1 MGSVKGYVEA
11 LDSRLGQINTVSPKV
26 SIIVTNYNYADYIQD
41 CLQSVSLQTYPHV
54 ECIIIDDCSSD
65 DSVERIE
72 RFIRSDTSP
81 IRFTLIRHE
90 STRGQYAAF
99 RTGVQQ
105 AAGAFVSFLDAD
117 DLLLPDFVNEHVRVH
132 LSCPPVAFTSS
143 NQYQI
148 ESRGQVIAGVHPDLE
163 TQNTYRSVG
172 TISLRRSFWVW
183 ATTSSMMFRRTVLD
197 YILGSADDAFKKC
210 ADNYVCHFAD
220 LLGGSILIPGVL
232 GCYRRH
238 QRNTFS
244 NNPLIGGRL
253 PTGDMRHHPAHDS
266 LLRHIRSRLF
276 ERNQQFVALLGLDG
290 FFHLLVKVTPLAQLW
305 GTRRSIRRVAGVDFR
320 ESIKFCVIF
329 GWLNLRTLVRVLRGR
344 RSSYTMHDIEGVKR
358 GANVASYTDYQRHR
372 RDAK

>member
-1 MGSVKGYVEA
+1 MGSLKSYVEA
-11 LDSRLGQINTVSPKV
+11 LDARLGQINTVSPKV

-41 CLQSVSLQTYPHV
+41 CLQSVSLQTYPDV
-54 ECIIIDDCSSD
+54 ECIVIDDCSSD

-105 AAGAFVSFLDAD
+105 ATGVFVSFLDSD
-117 DLLLPDFVNEHVRVH
+117 DLLLPDFVSEHVRVH

-148 ESRGQVIAGVHPDLE
+148 ESRGQVIGGVHPDLE
-163 TQNTYRSVG
+163 VQNAYRSVS

-197 YILGSADDAFKKC
+197 YVLGSADDAFRKC

-220 LLGGSILIPGVL
+220 LLGGSILIPSVL

-238 QRNTFS
+238 QRNIFS

-266 LLRHIRSRLF
+266 MLHHIRSRLF
-276 ERNQQFVALLGLDG
+276 ERNQQFVALLGLEG
-290 FFHLLVKVTPLAQLW
+290 FFHLLTKVTPLAQLW
-305 GTRRSIRRVAGVDFR
+305 RTRRSIRRVAGVDFS

-344 RSSYTMHDIEGVKR
+344 RSSYTMHDLEGVKR

>member
-1 MGSVKGYVEA
+1 MGSVKSFVA
-11 LDSRLGQINTVSPKV
+11 SVDSRLGQINTVSPKV
-26 SIIVTNYNYADYIQD
+26 SIIVTNYNYAEYIQD
-41 CLQSVSLQTYPHV
+41 CLHSVSLQTYPDV
-54 ECIIIDDCSSD
+54 ECIVIDDCSTD
-65 DSVERIE
+65 DSVGRIE
-72 RFIRSDTSP
+72 RFIRNDTSP
-81 IRFTLIRHE
+81 VRFTLLRHE

-105 AAGAFVSFLDAD
+105 ATGAFVSFLDAD
-117 DLLLPDFVNEHVRVH
+117 DLLLPDFVSEHVRVH

-148 ESRGQVIAGVHPDLE
+148 ESRGEVIGGVHPDLE
-163 TQNTYRSVG
+163 AQNTYRIVG
-172 TISLRRSFWVW
+172 TVSLRRSFWVW

-220 LLGGSILIPGVL
+220 LLGGSILIPSVL

-253 PTGDMRHHPAHDS
+253 PTGDMRHHPTHDS
-266 LLRHIRSRLF
+266 VVHHIRSRLL
-276 ERNQQFVALLGLDG
+276 ECNQEFVALLGLNG
-290 FFHLLVKVTPLAQLW
+290 FFQLLAKVTPLANLW
-305 GTRRSIRRVAGVDFR
+305 RASWSIRKIAGIDLR
-320 ESIKFCVIF
+320 KSIRFFVIF
-329 GWLNLRTLVRVLRGR
+329 GWLNLRTLIRLIRGR
-344 RSSYTMHDIEGVKR
+344 CSSYTMHDLEGVKR
-358 GANVASYTDYQRHR
+358 GATVASYTDFQRHR

>member
-1 MGSVKGYVEA
+1 VGSVKSYVEA
-11 LDSRLGQINTVSPKV
+11 MDSRLGQINTVSPKV
-26 SIIVTNYNYADYIQD
+26 SIIVTNHNYAEYIED
-41 CLQSVSLQTYPHV
+41 CLHSVSLQTYSDV

-65 DSVERIE
+65 DSIDRIE
-72 RFIRSDTSP
+72 RFIRRNTSP
-81 IRFTLIRHE
+81 IRFTLVRHE

-105 AAGAFVSFLDAD
+105 ATGTFVSFLDSD
-117 DLLLPDFVNEHVRVH
+117 DLLLPDFAHEHVRVH

-148 ESRGQVIAGVHPDLE
+148 DSKGQVIGGVHPDLE

-183 ATTSSMMFRRTVLD
+183 ATTSSMMFRRPVLD
-197 YILGSADDAFKKC
+197 YIMGNADESFKKC

-220 LLGGSILIPGVL
+220 LLGGSILIPRVL

-244 NNPLIGGRL
+244 KNPLIGGRL

-266 LLRHIRSRLF
+266 VVHHIRSRLF
-276 ERNQQFVALLGLDG
+276 ERNQQFVALLGLNG
-290 FFHLLVKVTPLAQLW
+290 FFHLLAKVTPLGRLW
-305 GTRRSIRRVAGVDFR
+305 RTRRSIRRIAGVR

-329 GWLNLRTLVRVLRGR
+329 AWLNLRTLMRLLRGR
-344 RSSYTMHDIEGVKR
+344 RSSYTMNDFEGVKR
-358 GANVASYTDYQRHR
+358 GATVASYTDYQRHR